1 MVFWCD
7 CLQRNGYQQ
16 ISATAGGGQGPR
28 FGVRHVQC
36 LLVFCGL
43 AVAYALRVNL
53 SVAIVAMTDRNA
65 TNPNFEEFDWD
76 ESVKSYLLSSFFW
89 GYVITQVPG
98 GYLSHKYGAKFTFFF
113 GVLICSVLALLTPL
127 FAEIGDWPLLL
138 ILRAVQGLCQGMIFP
153 STHTF
158 LSKWAPAE
166 ERGRLVSYCYSGA
179 QFGTVIMLS
188 ISGFIASSWMGW
200 PSIFY
205 VSGLAGLVWAIFWF
219 LYCASTPAEHPTIT
233 ANERRFIETSGPGRR
248 PSDAGRV
255 EASEMK
261 TPWLKIFTSM
271 PFLTLLVVHC
281 ANNWGFWTL
290 LTEIPTYMK
299 NILGMDIRSNGPL
312 SALPYLA
319 MTLLSYGFIFV
330 ADIINHNSVMPLF
343 FSRKL
348 FNTLGMWIP
357 MMALIG
363 LGYITTGESTKL
375 AIALLTIA
383 VGANAATYLGFQV
396 NHIDLSP
403 NFAGTLM
410 GITNCAANIMSI
422 IAPLTVGLIVTDE
435 TNPLQWR
442 IVFYITAGFYFFG
455 NLLFLIFGRT
465 SPREWNMPTSRNP
478 SSTSSSPVHAA
489 NVEDASQASET
500 DRLQPNST

>member
-7 CLQRNGYQQ
+7 CLQQHNGYQQ
-16 ISATAGGGQGPR
+16 INGAQGPR
-28 FGVRHVQC
+28 FGVRHIQC
-36 LLVFCGL
+36 ILAFCGL

-65 TNPNFEEFDWD
+65 TNPDFEEFNWD
-76 ESVKSYLLSSFFW
+76 EGIKSYLLSSFFW
-89 GYVITQVPG
+89 GYVVTQVPG

-113 GVLICSVLALLTPL
+113 GVLFCSILTMLTPVA
-127 FAEIGDWPLLL
+127 AEIGDWPLLL
-138 ILRAVQGLCQGMIFP
+138 ALRSVQGLCQGMIFP

-158 LSKWAPAE
+158 LAKWAPAE

-205 VSGLAGLVWAIFWF
+205 VSGLAGLVWCLVWY
-219 LYCASTPAEHPTIT
+219 YCSSSTPADHPSIT
-233 ANERRFIETSGPGRR
+233 PQERRYIESSSNGRR
-248 PSDAGRV
+248 PSDAGRLEV
-255 EASEMK
+255 AEMK
-261 TPWLKIFTSM
+261 TPWCRILSSL
-271 PFLTLLVVHC
+271 PFWTLLIVHC

-290 LTEIPTYMK
+290 LTEIPTFLK
-299 NILGMDIRSNGPL
+299 NILGLDIRHNGPL

-319 MTLLSYGFIFV
+319 MTLLSYGFIFI
-330 ADIINHNSVMPLF
+330 ADIMNRNSVMPLA

-357 MMALIG
+357 MTALIG
-363 LGYITTGESTKL
+363 LGYITTGESTAL
-375 AIALLTIA
+375 AIALLTLA
-383 VGANAATYLGFQV
+383 VGSNAATYLGFQV

-442 IVFYITAGFYFFG
+442 IVFYITAAFYFFG
-455 NLLFLIFGRT
+455 NLLFIIFGRT
-465 SPREWNMPTSRNP
+465 SPRAWNFPQLPASRSNSRRP
-478 SSTSSSPVHAA
+478 STDVH
-489 NVEDASQASET
+489 SSET
-500 DRLQPNST
+500 DPLQPNST

>member
-7 CLQRNGYQQ
+7 CLRNNGYQQ
-16 ISATAGGGQGPR
+16 INGVGQGPR

-36 LLVFCGL
+36 ILAFCGL

-76 ESVKSYLLSSFFW
+76 EGVKSYLLSSFFW
-89 GYVITQVPG
+89 GYVVTQVPG
-98 GYLSHKYGAKFTFFF
+98 GYLSHKYGAKYTFFF
-113 GVLICSVLALLTPL
+113 GVLFCSILAILTPL
-127 FAEIGDWPLLL
+127 AAEIGDWPLL
-138 ILRAVQGLCQGMIFP
+138 IALRSVQGLCQGMIFP

-158 LSKWAPAE
+158 LAKWAPAE
-166 ERGRLVSYCYSGA
+166 ERGRLVSYCYSGS
-179 QFGTVIMLS
+179 QFGTVVMLS
-188 ISGFIASSWMGW
+188 ISGYIASSWMGW

-205 VSGLAGLVWAIFWF
+205 VSGLAGMMWCFIWYF
-219 LYCASTPAEHPTIT
+219 YSASTPAQHPTIT
-233 ANERRFIETSGPGRR
+233 TQERRYIESSGHGRR
-248 PSDAGRV
+248 PSDAGR
-255 EASEMK
+255 SENLHLK
-261 TPWLKIFTSM
+261 TPWLKILSSL
-271 PFLTLLVVHC
+271 PFWTLLIVHC

-290 LTEIPTYMK
+290 LTEIPTFLK
-299 NILGMDIRSNGPL
+299 NILGLDIRHNGPL

-319 MTLLSYGFIFV
+319 MTLLSYGFICI
-330 ADIINHNSVMPLF
+330 ADIMNRTSVMPLA

-348 FNTLGMWIP
+348 FNTIGMWIP
-357 MMALIG
+357 MIALMG
-363 LGYITTGESTKL
+363 LGYITTGESTVL

-410 GITNCAANIMSI
+410 GITNCAANVMSI

-442 IVFYITAGFYFFG
+442 IVFYITAAFYFLG
-455 NLLFLIFGRT
+455 NLMFLIFGRT
-465 SPREWNMPTSRNP
+465 SPRAWNFAQP
-478 SSTSSSPVHAA
+478 A
-489 NVEDASQASET
+489 NRTNATAVDEEATET
-500 DRLQPNST
+500 DPLQPNST